1 MASEFRYDRSDKP
14 ALLRQV
20 ASSLSHDLRTPIRHS
35 GQFLDLYEKDLA
47 AGKSDTA
54 ETHLSVVK
62 ESIAQ
67 TLDMVSAIVSYTRL
81 GMTLNAPTALDLK
94 DTANAARDRVLLANP
109 SANITISFEGDANYS
124 GHAHLLGE
132 LFYELIHNA
141 AQFVPADR
149 PAELHIKSRKL
160 DKEHYLIISDNGEG
174 LPLEYG
180 ELVFDLSRKPT
191 RARHPK
197 DWVWD

>member
-109 SANITISFEGDANYS
+109 SANIASLVVTHFLPNPFSDPS
-124 GHAHLLGE
+124 LGSVCV
-132 LFYELIHNA
+132 A
-141 AQFVPADR
+141 AGTAKC
-149 PAELHIKSRKL
+149 IRK
-160 DKEHYLIISDNGEG
+160 
-174 LPLEYG
+174 
-180 ELVFDLSRKPT
+180 T
-191 RARHPK
+191 R
-197 DWVWD
+197 